1 MRVTVIGIGQTLRG
15 DDAAGIEAVRL
26 WETAFPHTALHNDVS
41 VQYSELPGL
50 ALLDMLD
57 GFDGAVIV
65 DAVESGGQPGK
76 VHRIAQEELA
86 AFTAGSK
93 SAHGWGVAETLEL
106 GRQLNPAREM
116 HIRLVGIQAGQM
128 ELGQPMS
135 AAVQEALEAASRAIE
150 AEVQALLG

>member
-15 DDAAGIEAVRL
+15 DDAAGTEAVRL
-26 WETAFPHTALHNDVS
+26 WETTYPHTALRDDVS
-41 VQYSELPGL
+41 VQISELPGL

-57 GFDGAVIV
+57 GFDAAVIV
-65 DAVESGGQPGK
+65 DAVESGGKPGK
-76 VHRIAQEELA
+76 IHRLSPEELA

-106 GRQLNPAREM
+106 GCQLNPARQM
-116 HIRLVGIQAGQM
+116 RLRLVGIEAGQM
-128 ELGQPMS
+128 ELGKPMS
-135 AAVQEALEAASRAIE
+135 QAVQGALEAASRAIE